1 MASGC
6 LELPR
11 DVTRDLSMAQDFL
24 PPEEEGAAPHATSGR
39 VRSWVD
45 RGRTWTTEERSR
57 VEDALSSRRERS
69 TLIGAGFDI
78 AELDVH
84 VGGGILA
91 GAVAFRLFLF
101 LVPFVYI
108 LFTAVG
114 LASTAANQ
122 DPATLAKTLGITGVL
137 ASAIVNTQDISV
149 LSQFLLVLGA
159 SAALIW
165 TANGLVKTLYVV
177 HWLIWG
183 VPRLKPT
190 GFRTIGTTIGLA
202 VVLTVLAVATNVLR
216 TDVGLLGSLLVALMV
231 MAVSFLAWWWVSW
244 RLPHA
249 PVAAK
254 ELIPGAVLVA
264 LGTEVL
270 HLLTT
275 YWIGHLVAR
284 KSHTYGAIG
293 IALAALLWVY
303 VLGRIIVASAG
314 VNAALW
320 RRNSG
325 EPLDASATTART
337 PPPD

>member
-1 MASGC
+1 MA
-6 LELPR
+6 R
-11 DVTRDLSMAQDFL
+11 DFL
-24 PPEEEGAAPHATSGR
+24 PSDEEAASAPTRGR
-39 VRSWVD
+39 VRNWVD
-45 RGRTWTTEERSR
+45 RSRTWTTEERSR
-57 VEDALSSRRERS
+57 VEDALNSRREHS

-114 LASTAANQ
+114 LASTASSQ
-122 DPATLAKTLGITGVL
+122 DPATTAKTLGITGVL
-137 ASAIVNTQDISV
+137 ASAIVNSQDISA
-149 LSQFLLVLGA
+149 LSQFFLVLGA
-159 SAALIW
+159 SVALIW
-165 TANGLVKTLYVV
+165 TANSLVKTLFVV

-202 VVLTVLAVATNVLR
+202 VVLTVFAVATNVLR
-216 TDVGLLGSLLVALMV
+216 TDVGLLGSLLVALVV
-231 MAVSFLAWWWVSW
+231 MAVSFVAWWWVSW

-249 PVAAK
+249 PVGAQQ
-254 ELIPGAVLVA
+254 LIPGAVLVA

-270 HLLTT
+270 HLLTV
-275 YWIGHLVAR
+275 YWIGHVVAR

-303 VLGRIIVASAG
+303 VLGRIVVASAG

-320 RRNSG
+320 RRSRDPG
-325 EPLDASATTART
+325 ASVTSPETSSS
-337 PPPD
+337 D

>member
-1 MASGC
+1 M
-6 LELPR
+6 PR
-11 DVTRDLSMAQDFL
+11 
-24 PPEEEGAAPHATSGR
+24 EEEGARATSGR
-39 VRSWVD
+39 VRGWVD

-57 VEDALSSRRERS
+57 VEGALASRRERS

-137 ASAIVNTQDISV
+137 TSAVVNSEDISA
-149 LSQFLLVLGA
+149 LSQFILVLGA
-159 SAALIW
+159 MVALIW
-165 TANGLVKTLYVV
+165 TANSLAKTLYVV

-190 GFRTIGTTIGLA
+190 GFRSIGTTIGLA

-216 TDVGLLGSLLVALMV
+216 TDLGVLGSLLVALLV

-244 RLPHA
+244 RLPHG
-249 PVAAK
+249 PVRAQQ
-254 ELIPGAVLVA
+254 LIPGAVLVA

-275 YWIGHLVAR
+275 YWIGHVVAR

-293 IALAALLWVY
+293 IALAVLFWVY
-303 VLGRIIVASAG
+303 VLGRVIVASAG
-314 VNAALW
+314 VNAALG
-320 RRNSG
+320 RRSIG
-325 EPLDASATTART
+325 AVSDAAETTRS
-337 PPPD
+337 PPPE

>member
-1 MASGC
+1 
-6 LELPR
+6 
-11 DVTRDLSMAQDFL
+11 
-24 PPEEEGAAPHATSGR
+24 
-39 VRSWVD
+39 
-45 RGRTWTTEERSR
+45 
-57 VEDALSSRRERS
+57 
-69 TLIGAGFDI
+69 
-78 AELDVH
+78 
-84 VGGGILA
+84 
-91 GAVAFRLFLF
+91 VAFRLFLF

-122 DPATLAKTLGITGVL
+122 DPATVAKTLGITGVL
-137 ASAIVNTQDISV
+137 ASAIVNSQDISA

-159 SAALIW
+159 SVALVW
-165 TANGLVKTLYVV
+165 TANSLVKTLYVV

-183 VPRLKPT
+183 VPRLKPS

-202 VVLTVLAVATNVLR
+202 VVLTVLAVSTNVLR
-216 TDVGLLGSLLVALMV
+216 SDVGVLGSLLVALIV
-231 MAVSFLAWWWVSW
+231 MASSFMAWWWVSW

-249 PVAAK
+249 PVGARQ
-254 ELIPGAVLVA
+254 LIPGAVLVA

-293 IALAALLWVY
+293 VALAALLWVY

-320 RRNSG
+320 RRNGG
-325 EPLDASATTART
+325 ESLNAR
-337 PPPD
+337 

>member
-1 MASGC
+1 VA
-6 LELPR
+6 
-11 DVTRDLSMAQDFL
+11 
-24 PPEEEGAAPHATSGR
+24 
-39 VRSWVD
+39 
-45 RGRTWTTEERSR
+45 RGRTWTTEERTR
-57 VEDALSSRRERS
+57 VEDALASRREHS

-101 LVPFVYI
+101 MVPFVYI

-137 ASAIVNTQDISV
+137 ASAVVNSQDISV

-159 SAALIW
+159 SVALLW

-183 VPRLKPT
+183 VPRLKPS
-190 GFRTIGTTIGLA
+190 GFRAIGTTIGLA

-216 TDVGLLGSLLVALMV
+216 TDIGRLVSVLVALIV
-231 MAVSFLAWWWVSW
+231 MAVAFAAWWWVSW

-249 PVAAK
+249 PVRAQQ
-254 ELIPGAVLVA
+254 LIPGAVLVA
-264 LGTEVL
+264 LGIEVL
-270 HLLTT
+270 HLITT

-284 KSHTYGAIG
+284 KSNTYGAIG
-293 IALAALLWVY
+293 IALAVLLWVY

-314 VNAALW
+314 INAALW
-320 RRNSG
+320 RRSG
-325 EPLDASATTART
+325 D
-337 PPPD
+337 PPDVTMP